1 MLTWQNPSIF
11 LFDDDTENPS
21 IFSFDDDTSH
31 NSKYLST
38 ATAKE
43 SGLII
48 ANNKLILN
56 FLLLLKLV
64 QYDKKCKPLL
74 CNYSKVSVIAYWTG
88 QRM

>member
-1 MLTWQNPSIF
+1 MLTWQNAGIF
-11 LFDDDTENPS
+11 SFDDDTENPS

-48 ANNKLILN
+48 ANNYNLPAVTEISAIRYN
-56 FLLLLKLV
+56 V
-64 QYDKKCKPLL
+64 
-74 CNYSKVSVIAYWTG
+74 
-88 QRM
+88 